1 MYRVNGAAFN
11 TWYAGR
17 NYCSAIGAQIITP
30 TTNEEMNALAYY
42 FDQWRRAGVTRFWLG
57 YSNVFA
63 HNSGLCDMRRPDG
76 GMTRFFG
83 DLKLF

>member
-1 MYRVNGAAFN
+1 MKNPIKAGNQCPPGWTFHATPGQGRGKCYMYRVNGAAFN

-57 YSNVFA
+57 
-63 HNSGLCDMRRPDG
+63 
-76 GMTRFFG
+76 
-83 DLKLF
+83 